1 MEWFA
6 GARVALTPRPS
17 ERRVAALEVAMLGH
31 APGRARFQ
39 RLAAMPAALDDM
51 RAAGFGRAVDEILL
65 LAQLETAAG
74 GNLTARWLRGTA
86 IDKDGLLANMTVA
99 LHQLRTERLHSEALD
114 YALLDTVADKLV
126 LTKTLDDVLQA
137 ELLGPLLN
145 REAVDSA
152 GLLAQ
157 LQAALSAVPA
167 GNDLL
172 GEFVAA
178 WTAMPSVDPAAL
190 AQAADLLLDR
200 LIWSR
205 SRGLFQLPLPLQSG
219 AEFRDLFPDAAS
231 AATRYRSVLAGA
243 TAWLPQAVTDFFAN
257 GGDKLWVIR
266 IPEDQG
272 QDGFLPLPD
281 TELFDTERLRGLALA
296 LVVQGVGVLAMPDLE
311 RLQVPPR
318 LPDIPGQRLDGIA
331 PEFLPCTQQ
340 SNTLGGPYP
349 AIEQM
354 PAPRAFN
361 QLIGLPL
368 LTAAAD
374 GIDMNQAPTGVL
386 RWLFSLRPDIQCL
399 WTLPLNYSG
408 ELDSPVLDP
417 AVLTELA
424 AYQAQP
430 GSGQALR
437 HMQFLAPY
445 LRGPGVGLSSP
456 VGLIA
461 GRQSAVA
468 RRDGPWRS
476 VAAQPLQSELLPYPY
491 LNQAQTLQLRETP
504 GIGVLRY
511 RRAAGVASQLA
522 LDDERLVVPAL
533 LAIDHP
539 LDKQRYD
546 GFRSAEVMR
555 FLGFLRRQLQALGEQ
570 LIFNVDVRDPR
581 PRLVLEQF
589 FRRLYL
595 QGALRG
601 GSAEQ
606 AFSIKQSAPQE
617 GAIAFEIMVAPA
629 FPVDRV
635 FLTFTNLDGEWR
647 SEVTGG

>member
-6 GARVALTPRPS
+6 GSRVALTPRPS

-51 RAAGFGRAVDEILL
+51 RAAGFCRAVDEIVL
-65 LAQLETAAG
+65 LAQLERAAG
-74 GNLTARWLRGTA
+74 GHLTARWLRGTQ
-86 IDKDGLLANMTVA
+86 INKDGLLANMAIA
-99 LHQLRTERLHSEALD
+99 LQQLRAERLHSQALD
-114 YALLDTVADKLV
+114 YALMDAVADKLL

-137 ELLGPLLN
+137 DLLGPLLS
-145 REAVDSA
+145 REPVDSA
-152 GLLAQ
+152 SLSAE
-157 LQAALSAVPA
+157 LQALLSGVQG
-167 GNDLL
+167 GNELL
-172 GEFVAA
+172 SEFVAA
-178 WTAMPSVDPAAL
+178 WTAMPNVDPTAL
-190 AQAADLLLDR
+190 AHAADLLLDR
-200 LIWSR
+200 LLWSR
-205 SRGLFQLPLPLQSG
+205 SRGLFHLPLPLQSA
-219 AEFRDLFPDAAS
+219 AEFRDLFPDAETTS
-231 AATRYRSVLAGA
+231 TRYRSVLAGSN
-243 TAWLPQAVTDFFAN
+243 AWLPQTVADFFAN

-296 LVVQGVGVLAMPDLE
+296 LVVQGVGVLALPDLE

-318 LPDIPGQRLDGIA
+318 LPDIPSQRLHGIA
-331 PEFLPCTQQ
+331 PEFLPCTGQ
-340 SNTLGGPYP
+340 SPTPGGPYP
-349 AIEQM
+349 TMEQM
-354 PAPRAFN
+354 PPPRAFN
-361 QLIGLPL
+361 ELIGLPL

-374 GIDMNQAPTGVL
+374 GIDMNQAPSGVL
-386 RWLFSLRPDIQCL
+386 RWLFRFRPDIQCL
-399 WTLPLNYSG
+399 WTLPLSYSG

-417 AVLTELA
+417 AVLAELA
-424 AYQAQP
+424 AYQTQP

-445 LRGPGVGLSSP
+445 LRGPGVSLSSP
-456 VGLIA
+456 AGLIA

-468 RRDGPWRS
+468 RRDGPWHS

-511 RRAAGVASQLA
+511 RRAAGGASQLV

-601 GSAEQ
+601 ASAEQ
-606 AFSIKQSAPQE
+606 AFSIRQSAPQE

-635 FLTFTNLDGEWR
+635 FLTFTNVDGEWR
-647 SEVTGG
+647 SEVAGG